1 MSLSS
6 KELEMLKANS
16 LNLSDAKTLS
26 DLISNDHSVGGIFPN
41 GANGDFTNPDIE
53 AFKAKYCSW
62 WPIARILFVI
72 GKIFTK
78 EKGDKVIDALIS
90 LGDQVCG
97 TGATTK
103 PAKPAKAPKTPKA
116 PRAKKTK

>member
-26 DLISNDHSVGGIFPN
+26 DLISADHSVGGIFPN
-41 GANGDFTNPDIE
+41 GASGDFSNPDIE
-53 AFKAKYCSW
+53 AFKSKYCSW

-78 EKGDKVIDALIS
+78 EKGDQVIDALIS

-97 TGATTK
+97 SGATTK
-103 PAKPAKAPKTPKA
+103 SAKLAKAPKTPKI
-116 PRAKKTK
+116 KKTK

>member
-26 DLISNDHSVGGIFPN
+26 DLVSADHSVGGIFPN
-41 GANGDFTNPDIE
+41 GKNGDFSNPDIE
-53 AFKAKYCSW
+53 AFKSKYCAW

-78 EKGDKVIDALIS
+78 DKGDQVMDALIA
-90 LGDQVCG
+90 LGDEVCG
-97 TGATTK
+97 TGAKTK
-103 PAKPAKAPKTPKA
+103 PAKVPK
-116 PRAKKTK
+116 AKKTK

>member
-6 KELEMLKANS
+6 KELDMLKANS
-16 LNLSDAKTLS
+16 LNLKDAKILS
-26 DLISNDHSVGGIFPN
+26 ELVNEDHSVGGIFPK
-41 GANGDFTNPDIE
+41 GAQGDFSNPDIE

-90 LGDQVCG
+90 LGDEVCG
-97 TGATTK
+97 GGATPKK
-103 PAKPAKAPKTPKA
+103 PKVAKAPKATKLP
-116 PRAKKTK
+116 KTKGKK

>member
-16 LNLSDAKTLS
+16 LNLNDAKILS
-26 DLISNDHSVGGIFPN
+26 ELVSADHSVGGIFPN
-41 GANGDFTNPDIE
+41 GSAGDFSNPDIE
-53 AFKAKYCSW
+53 AFKSKYCAW

-78 EKGDKVIDALIS
+78 EQGDKVIDALIS
-90 LGDQVCG
+90 LGDEVCG
-97 TGATTK
+97 SGAKPK
-103 PAKPAKAPKTPKA
+103 PAKVGKAPKAPK
-116 PRAKKTK
+116 PIKVKGKK